1 MIRYIVLILLII
13 LGILFLMNIIL
24 NKVIKIFLRS
34 NSSVKPKA
42 KKPDEVIYN
51 KEDII
56 VLKGEAKQS
65 DNNEK

>member
-1 MIRYIVLILLII
+1 
-13 LGILFLMNIIL
+13 MNIIL

-34 NSSVKPKA
+34 NPSVKPKA

>member
-1 MIRYIVLILLII
+1 
-13 LGILFLMNIIL
+13 MNIIL

>member
-13 LGILFLMNIIL
+13 FGILIIANIFANKIIKSFLKNNISE
-24 NKVIKIFLRS
+24 KRRS
-34 NSSVKPKA
+34 
-42 KKPDEVIYN
+42 KKPDEVIFN
-51 KEDII
+51 KDDII